1 MHRQREIVFMTKTLR
16 YDDVKPCPFCGCP
29 SVTVKDISG
38 YYRANATDANP
49 ELAMVEVKKKRSKD
63 GINEP
68 LKILMEA
75 FMYKI
80 TATIEKEGG
89 TPTNWTRYSKSKLT
103 KSECEKML
111 SGKKEA
117 GVSREQKV
125 KLINFNCEKLQSS

>member
-1 MHRQREIVFMTKTLR
+1 MLNHVRFVVVHLLR
-16 YDDVKPCPFCGCP
+16 WKQFQ
-29 SVTVKDISG
+29 DITG
-38 YYRANATDANP
+38 QNATDANP
-49 ELAMVEVKKKRSKD
+49 ELAMVEVKKKHSKD
-63 GINEP
+63 GINE
-68 LKILMEA
+68 LLEIIMEV

-125 KLINFNCEKLQSS
+125 KLINFNCEKLQSSWIALYSN

>member
-1 MHRQREIVFMTKTLR
+1 
-16 YDDVKPCPFCGCP
+16 
-29 SVTVKDISG
+29 
-38 YYRANATDANP
+38 
-49 ELAMVEVKKKRSKD
+49 
-63 GINEP
+63 
-68 LKILMEA
+68 
-75 FMYKI
+75 MYKI

-125 KLINFNCEKLQSS
+125 KLINFNCEKLSVLVSCIIYKLKLHS

>member
-1 MHRQREIVFMTKTLR
+1 
-16 YDDVKPCPFCGCP
+16 
-29 SVTVKDISG
+29 
-38 YYRANATDANP
+38 
-49 ELAMVEVKKKRSKD
+49 
-63 GINEP
+63 
-68 LKILMEA
+68 MEA
-75 FMYKI
+75 FIYKI

-125 KLINFNCEKLQSS
+125 KLINFNCEKLLSS

>member
-1 MHRQREIVFMTKTLR
+1 
-16 YDDVKPCPFCGCP
+16 
-29 SVTVKDISG
+29 
-38 YYRANATDANP
+38 
-49 ELAMVEVKKKRSKD
+49 
-63 GINEP
+63 
-68 LKILMEA
+68 
-75 FMYKI
+75 MYKI

-125 KLINFNCEKLQSS
+125 KLINFNCEKTSVLVSCIIYKLELHS